1 MSQNHVNRTQIRA
14 ARTAD
19 LYGYLETCH
28 ASLVRRTGHCL
39 YLRERDS
46 VYIKK
51 GIPGYMDFSSGS
63 HGNSIDFLM
72 RYLNYR
78 FIDAVL
84 ALTGTITMDT
94 KRDLDFHNNSRRL
107 SSDGIKTLDP
117 PPCAPRPFHRLH
129 AYLQMRGIPIE
140 MIARMEKQGI
150 LYQEVKYGNAIFIN
164 PQGDYCEIR
173 GTYGGSRNHFH
184 SCRKTSADRF
194 WYIFGE
200 EMKPQRAFICESAID
215 AVSLLLLHMKTM
227 SSLPFAYVSIG
238 GVYNQKA
245 INRIKQRIPSIIA
258 VDHDKAGEI
267 CRQRNSELPFLIP
280 TYKDW
285 NEDLQ
290 NGIFETANI

>member
-1 MSQNHVNRTQIRA
+1 MFQNYVNRSQIRA
-14 ARTAD
+14 ARTAN
-19 LYGYLETCH
+19 LYDYLETCH
-28 ASLVRRTGHCL
+28 ASLVQRTGQCL
-39 YLRERDS
+39 YLKERDS

-84 ALTGTITMDT
+84 ELTGTTTVYT
-94 KRDLDFHNNSRRL
+94 KTDLHDSSRQL
-107 SSDGIKTLDP
+107 YSDGTKPLDP
-117 PPCAPRPFHRLH
+117 PPCAPRPFLKLH

-140 MIARMEKQGI
+140 MIEHMEEQGI
-150 LYQEVKYGNAIFIN
+150 LYQDAKYGNAIFMN
-164 PQGDYCEIR
+164 PQRDYCEIR
-173 GTYGGSRNHFH
+173 GTYGGLRNHFH

-200 EMKPQRAFICESAID
+200 EIKLQRAFICESAID

-245 INRIKQRIPSIIA
+245 IDRIKQRIPSVIA

-290 NGIFETANI
+290 NRIFETANI